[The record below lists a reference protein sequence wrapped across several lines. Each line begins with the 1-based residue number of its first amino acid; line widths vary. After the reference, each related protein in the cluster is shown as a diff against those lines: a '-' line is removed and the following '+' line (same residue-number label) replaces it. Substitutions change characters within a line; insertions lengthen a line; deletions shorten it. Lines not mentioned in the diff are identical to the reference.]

1 MAERSKEARMKTHR
15 LAWVLW
21 AATVSLV
28 VGAIVLGLANWP
40 ETPLFDAPLVII
52 PPTFATLGALISS
65 RRPGNVMGWI
75 FLATGILGS
84 VQIFFGQYATV
95 ALAPDGLSLPGGAL
109 AAWLA
114 MLTQNS
120 FPISIIFL
128 VLLFPDG
135 RLPSRRWR
143 PLAWAM

>member
-1 MAERSKEARMKTHR
+1 MRTHR
-15 LAWVLW
+15 PAWVLW
-21 AATVSLV
+21 AMTVSLV
-28 VGAIVLGLANWP
+28 VGALVLGLANWP
-40 ETPLFDAPLVII
+40 EIPLFDAPLLVI
-52 PPTFATLGALISS
+52 PPTFATLGALISA

-75 FLATGILGS
+75 FLATGVLGGL
-84 VQIFFGQYATV
+84 QAFFGQYAKV
-95 ALAPDGLSLPGGAL
+95 ALVPNGPPVPGGAL

-114 MLTQNS
+114 MLAQNS

-143 PLAWAM
+143 LLAWA